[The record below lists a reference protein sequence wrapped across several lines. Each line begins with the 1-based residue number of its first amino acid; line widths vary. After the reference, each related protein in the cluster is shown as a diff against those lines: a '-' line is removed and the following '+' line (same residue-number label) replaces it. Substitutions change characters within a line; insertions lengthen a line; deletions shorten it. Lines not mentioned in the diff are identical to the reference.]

1 MLLSPENAY
10 DVVLSHVKPMKI
22 ESLPLAKITCGCF
35 VLAED
40 IRCDRDQPPADRSA
54 MDGYAVRAADVSKV
68 PARLKLIGEVAAGS
82 SKRPRVTPGSCAA
95 ILTGGN
101 IPPGADTVIE
111 VENTEC
117 SGDEIFIK
125 ASARLG
131 RNIRRRGEE
140 SKKGSLLLNRGELLT
155 PQRVGVCAMV
165 GKADVRTRP
174 IPKVAVLC
182 TGAEVRDVSAKIGV
196 HELRD
201 SNGPTLLG
209 ALAEMGITK
218 VKRTIV
224 PDDPKK
230 ILAKLK
236 SAAQANDVV
245 IITGGVSVGQYD
257 FVPSAVREAGGRIRV
272 HGVKMKPGKP
282 QLFATLPDNKFI
294 FGLPGNPVSVLTGF
308 WALVA
313 PALRRLGGT
322 SIDKCR
328 PAVMLPLATSTTSS
342 HKGGRTLFRLARTV
356 QTRTGLAVEPI
367 KSMGSADII
376 AACQA
381 EGVIII
387 QAKGQDIP
395 AGSMVEFQ
403 LWKKL

>member
-1 MLLSPENAY
+1 MLISPEDAY
-10 DVVLSHVKPMKI
+10 DIVISRVKPLKI
-22 ESLPLAKITCGCF
+22 EAMSLAKILGGHF

-54 MDGYAVRAADVSKV
+54 MDGYGVRAADITKV

-82 SKRPRVTPGSCAA
+82 NAQPRVQPGSCAT

-101 IPPGADTVIE
+101 VPPGADTVIKLE
-111 VENTEC
+111 DTDC
-117 SGDEIFIK
+117 CDDEIIINT
-125 ASARLG
+125 SARHGL
-131 RNIRRRGEE
+131 NIRRRGEE
-140 SKKGSLLLNRGELLT
+140 SKKGSLLLCKGELLT
-155 PQRVGVCAMV
+155 PPRVGVCAMV
-165 GKADVRTRP
+165 GRASLRTRRLP
-174 IPKVAVLC
+174 RVAVLC
-182 TGAEVRDVSAKIGV
+182 TGAEVRDVSEKIGV

-230 ILAKLK
+230 ILARLT
-236 SAAQANDVV
+236 SAAKANDVV
-245 IITGGVSVGQYD
+245 IITGGVSVGRYD
-257 FVPSAVREAGGRIRV
+257 FVPAAVREAGGRIRV

-282 QLFATLPDNKFI
+282 QLFATLSDNKFI

-313 PALRRLGGT
+313 PALRKLRGT
-322 SIDKCR
+322 PLDKCR
-328 PAVMLPLATSTTSS
+328 PTLMLPLAKPAGSS
-342 HKGGRTLFRLARTV
+342 PRGGRTLFRLARTV
-356 QTRTGLAVEPI
+356 QTKAGLAVEPI

-381 EGVIII
+381 EGVFVIPP
-387 QAKGQDIP
+387 KGRDIP

-403 LWKKL
+403 LWKKA